1 MQAKVTNKSKGN
13 ICKRKQRAKSIH
25 KIHSNLSK
33 HNSFNLLTEEIC
45 FTVFAKSELRFAVK
59 CCPLCLLSLFVY
71 VFSCVCVFFAALRFI
86 FCILNFGLFGFSLWP
101 FFIRATCA
109 PANGCCFVLCVFLL
123 CFFIVSD
130 GYAIDAR
137 ALAQPQLPLSQ
148 CFSVCFSVCVCVF
161 E

>member
-1 MQAKVTNKSKGN
+1 M
-13 ICKRKQRAKSIH
+13 
-25 KIHSNLSK
+25 
-33 HNSFNLLTEEIC
+33 F
-45 FTVFAKSELRFAVK
+45 VFA
-59 CCPLCLLSLFVY
+59 
-71 VFSCVCVFFAALRFI
+71 CVCFFFAALRFI

-148 CFSVCFSVCVCVF
+148 CFSVCFSVCVCVRVKK
-161 E
+161 EQYL

>member
-25 KIHSNLSK
+25 EIHSK

-45 FTVFAKSELRFAVK
+45 FTVFAKSKLRFGVK
-59 CCPLCLLSLFVY
+59 CCPLCPLSVCE
-71 VFSCVCVFFAALRFI
+71 CVCLCVCFLRRTSVYFLYFEFWLVWFFALAVFYSCDVRASERLLLCAL
-86 FCILNFGLFGFSLWP
+86 CLF
-101 FFIRATCA
+101 A
-109 PANGCCFVLCVFLL
+109 VL

-161 E
+161 V